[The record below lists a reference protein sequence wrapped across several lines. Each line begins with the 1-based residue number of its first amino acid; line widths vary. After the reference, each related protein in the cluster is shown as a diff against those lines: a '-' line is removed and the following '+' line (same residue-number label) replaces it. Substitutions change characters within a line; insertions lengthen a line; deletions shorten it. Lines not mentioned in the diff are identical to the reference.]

1 MLPNIMKILIIILSV
16 LFCLL
21 SCQQKSEEKSNGHS
35 IAVSQLYDSTKIDKP
50 TDEVTKEISVNRDS
64 INDFLDSPFDL
75 YEFKKTKKMS
85 NSGGGRNEEYY
96 LKPNK
101 EGMYYRYFLFSRL
114 QGYLGTNKDRIIR
127 KEDGLEITVYKEL
140 GKYQYKYIDP
150 TEELIEVRAKFN
162 DFDLPEL
169 AFVGL
174 DSVTVVNKLGKPD
187 LMKRNCMVYQHN
199 NKALILNFDNK
210 RVKWLKYVNMKKE
223 TDVAKN
229 NSLFE
234 E

>member
-1 MLPNIMKILIIILSV
+1 MESNQNLIDSSL
-16 LFCLL
+16 
-21 SCQQKSEEKSNGHS
+21 KKDSETTEKLNQDV
-35 IAVSQLYDSTKIDKP
+35 A
-50 TDEVTKEISVNRDS
+50 VNRDS
-64 INDFLDSPFDL
+64 INDFLDKPFEL

-85 NSGGGRNEEYY
+85 NSGGGKNKDYY
-96 LKPNK
+96 LKPDK

-114 QGYLGTNKDRIIR
+114 QGYLGTNKERIIR
-127 KEDGLEITVYKEL
+127 REDGLEINVYKEF
-140 GKYQYKYIDP
+140 GKYQYEYIDP

-199 NKALILNFDNK
+199 NKALVLNLSNK
-210 RVKWLKYVNMKKE
+210 RVKWLKYVVLKKE
-223 TDVAKN
+223 LDVDKN
-229 NSLFE
+229 ESLFE

>member
-1 MLPNIMKILIIILSV
+1 MKNLAVILSV
-16 LFCLL
+16 LFCLQ
-21 SCQQKSEEKSNGHS
+21 SCQQKSGTKSNNYSAEESQVYDSVETEKS
-35 IAVSQLYDSTKIDKP
+35 IAKVIKTVL
-50 TDEVTKEISVNRDS
+50 VNRDS
-64 INDFLDSPFDL
+64 INDFLDNPFDL

-96 LKPNK
+96 LKPDK

-114 QGYLGTNKDRIIR
+114 QGYLGTNKERIIR
-127 KEDGLEITVYKEL
+127 REDGLEINVYKEL
-140 GKYQYKYIDP
+140 GKYRYEYIDP

-174 DSVTVVNKLGKPD
+174 DSITVVNKLGNPN
-187 LMKRNCMVYQHN
+187 LMKSNCMIYQHN
-199 NKALILNFDNK
+199 NKALILNLSNK
-210 RVKWLKYVNMKKE
+210 KVKWLKYVVLKKE
-223 TDVAKN
+223 IDIDKN
-229 NSLFE
+229 ESLFE